1 MKKNNKNFLQE
12 LSSDFKETNTLPI
25 LYSLLK
31 ETPLHD
37 LKEKQVVVLEAES
50 KFYKSNKF
58 SCEKFYKPISK
69 IY

>member
-1 MKKNNKNFLQE
+1 MKKNKNNFLQE
-12 LSSDFKETNTLPI
+12 LSSDFKKTNTLPI
-25 LYSLLK
+25 LYSVLE
-31 ETPLHD
+31 ETLLHD
-37 LKEKQVVVLEAES
+37 LQEKQVVLLEAES